1 MIKRVKSLPLV
12 TQADFEAMG
21 QAHALLL
28 VDIDNTLLAPDQQR
42 IDPQLKSWIETM
54 KADHQILLCTN
65 NFTKRQFKVSEDL
78 DLPIL
83 MRSFKPLPWMVK
95 SYLKRNKA
103 DVSSI
108 LVIGDQVI
116 TDIVLAIWM
125 KRPYLLV
132 KPLKRDLHFVTRCFR
147 ILESVVIN
155 DE

>member
-1 MIKRVKSLPLV
+1 MIKRINALHTV
-12 TQADFEAMG
+12 TQTDFEAMG

-28 VDIDNTLLAPDQQR
+28 VDIDNTLLPPNQQR
-42 IDPQLKSWIETM
+42 IDPILKKWIETM
-54 KADHQILLCTN
+54 KQDHQILLCTN

-95 SYLKRNKA
+95 TYLKRNKA
-103 DVSSI
+103 DVKSV

-116 TDIVLAIWM
+116 TDILLALWL

-132 KPLKRDLHFVTRCFR
+132 KPLKRDRHFVTRCFR